1 MNLKNYNDEELRV
14 ILRFLKDQE
23 QDRKKMSS
31 KIIKL
36 IFTLAV
42 IGAGYAVGVAILNH
56 TP

>member
-56 TP
+56 SP